1 MTTQSTKALCYEG
14 EELGMV
20 GWPLDDYFLLGGVD
34 PGFRCDNTALRRGY
48 IGTWE
53 INNGRLYLIGLK
65 GRLKDGG
72 EGT

>member
-1 MTTQSTKALCYEG
+1 MTTQTTEALCYEG

-20 GWPLDDYFLLGGVD
+20 GWPLDDYFFLGGGD

-48 IGTWE
+48 IGTCE
-53 INNGRLYLIGLK
+53 INDGRLYLISLK

-72 EGT
+72 EST